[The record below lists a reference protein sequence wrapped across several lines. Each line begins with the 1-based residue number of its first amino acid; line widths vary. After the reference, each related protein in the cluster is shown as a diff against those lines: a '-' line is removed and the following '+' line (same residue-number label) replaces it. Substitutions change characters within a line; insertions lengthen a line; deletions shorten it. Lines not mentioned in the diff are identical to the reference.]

1 MNGSGRL
8 RSSSNTLKNRTL
20 CGVVSPRL
28 RDTFFPAIHLSLS
41 LDPLMHNRNTRSRC
55 LDAHPC
61 VSGQA
66 RNHRRGGF
74 TLLELLLVLSILVV
88 IGGIVMV
95 NLGGAADD
103 AKNDTT
109 RVQIRAIKD
118 GISYFQIRLNTLPDS
133 LDELVEGPS
142 DAAKKAKWNKP
153 ILTEVPLDGWE
164 NEFVYS
170 RNGNTYEIRSAGTD
184 GQVNTD
190 DDIVEEG
197 P

>member
-8 RSSSNTLKNRTL
+8 RSPFQHIENQLPRRRH
-20 CGVVSPRL
+20 VPRL
-28 RDTFFPAIHLSLS
+28 RDTFFHAVNSLS
-41 LDPLMHNRNTRSRC
+41 LDCLMHNRNTRSRC
-55 LDAHPC
+55 LDARPC
-61 VSGQA
+61 VSGGA
-66 RNHRRGGF
+66 NHRRGGF

-103 AKNDTT
+103 AKNDAT

-118 GISYFQIRLNTLPDS
+118 GISYFQIRLNSLPDS
-133 LDELVEGPS
+133 LEELVEGPS

-170 RNGNTYEIRSAGTD
+170 LNGNMYEIRSAGTD